1 MPDDLTRRIRA
12 RHELMSPGQRRV
24 ADHLLENYE
33 DAAFQSAACIARA
46 VGVSESLVVRFAA
59 SLGYEGF
66 RDLSSALGERVKVR
80 LSLPERLHLAPPELT
95 ADVRGSDLL
104 AHVVDL
110 DRANLD
116 GTLAG
121 LTSDVFDS
129 VVTAMLEAR
138 TIYLVGLRGPA
149 HLAGLFG
156 LLLDKAGADVVVV
169 RQGDVVMFD
178 RLRHVG
184 ERDLL
189 FAFTFARYTKRSRE
203 ALRLAHAR
211 GAKTVVMTDSPTAP
225 VIAEGDLVL
234 NVRVA
239 SASFQHSY
247 VAAVTVM
254 NALVTA
260 WTLRAPQ
267 RTLASLEAIE
277 AVIPPDAFMT

>member
-1 MPDDLTRRIRA
+1 MPDDLIRRIRA

-33 DAAFQSAACIARA
+33 EAAFQSAACVARA

-59 SLGYEGF
+59 FLGYDGF
-66 RDLSSALGERVKVR
+66 RELSATLGEMVKAR
-80 LSLPERLHLAPPELT
+80 LSLPERLHRAPPELT
-95 ADVRGSDLL
+95 ADLPGSDLL

-110 DRANLD
+110 DRMNLD
-116 GTLAG
+116 ETLAG
-121 LTSDVFDS
+121 PTASVLDS
-129 VVTAMLEAR
+129 VVSAMLEAR

-169 RQGDVVMFD
+169 SQGDVVMFD
-178 RLRHVG
+178 RLRRLG
-184 ERDLL
+184 DCDLL
-189 FAFTFARYTKRSRE
+189 FAFAFARYTKRSLE
-203 ALRLAHAR
+203 ALRLARAR
-211 GAKTVVMTDSPTAP
+211 GATTVVMTDSQTAP
-225 VIAEGDLVL
+225 VIADGDLVL
-234 NVRVA
+234 DVGVA

-260 WTLRAPQ
+260 WTLRAPE
-267 RTLASLEAIE
+267 RSLASLEAIE